1 MSKKIK
7 SLRRITIII
16 LCTLL
21 FAGSVYMPVSTS
33 AAGPFS
39 YAAEQ
44 EIEQEPATAEAA
56 ESAIEGIDDAARP
69 VEDQLRPLTFIEND
83 KYKKTFAFIADFDES
98 LESIVNAMKPE
109 AFYIWTIGNR
119 FVGGREVPNAEILKD
134 LMERRGA
141 SLFFDAERKISNKKQ
156 AKRNSSSQTMEKERI
171 LIFHQDKK
179 E

>member
-1 MSKKIK
+1 
-7 SLRRITIII
+7 
-16 LCTLL
+16 
-21 FAGSVYMPVSTS
+21 
-33 AAGPFS
+33 
-39 YAAEQ
+39 
-44 EIEQEPATAEAA
+44 
-56 ESAIEGIDDAARP
+56 
-69 VEDQLRPLTFIEND
+69 
-83 KYKKTFAFIADFDES
+83 
-98 LESIVNAMKPE
+98 MKPE